1 MNDKTP
7 PPSPF
12 TALAAAAVQLHEFYA
27 ALQGAGFSKAE
38 ALELVKAA
46 LLRPGDGPG
55 RRQTP

>member
-1 MNDKTP
+1 MTDKTP

-12 TALAAAAVQLHEFYA
+12 TTLAAAAVQLHEFYT

-46 LLRPGDGPG
+46 LLPPGASPG
-55 RRQTP
+55 HRQAP